1 MISIKK
7 YLDADVSIAFVD
19 GPEPTELLGVTMDAY
34 RSALLAIGKSA
45 VHACP
50 APGHDLEQTLASVEA
65 RLSTSVPPEVLKE
78 SQEQVEAE
86 LDKWGS
92 LTTAHLRGKA
102 DGVKELLIM
111 LASTAESVG
120 DRDKRYANQ
129 VGGFTADLR
138 AMADLDDLTQ
148 IRSSL
153 VRKATELRNC
163 VDEMTRD
170 GERSLAQLRSK
181 VCIYEN
187 KLKAVEQLAMKDPL
201 TGLANRRS
209 VEERL
214 EWIVAENQPHS
225 IVVLDLNGFKQV
237 NDKYGHAAGDD
248 LLKQF
253 AHELQKNVRSDDLV
267 GRWGGDELIIL
278 LNRDLEANQLQLERM
293 REWVFGNY
301 AIENSAGKNKVRV
314 RVEAS
319 AGLAQ
324 WLPGK
329 TAKEVIEQ
337 ADTAMYLDKQASRKT
352 TPQR

>member
-1 MISIKK
+1 
-7 YLDADVSIAFVD
+7 
-19 GPEPTELLGVTMDAY
+19 
-34 RSALLAIGKSA
+34 
-45 VHACP
+45 
-50 APGHDLEQTLASVEA
+50 
-65 RLSTSVPPEVLKE
+65 
-78 SQEQVEAE
+78 
-86 LDKWGS
+86 
-92 LTTAHLRGKA
+92 
-102 DGVKELLIM
+102 
-111 LASTAESVG
+111 
-120 DRDKRYANQ
+120 
-129 VGGFTADLR
+129 
-138 AMADLDDLTQ
+138 MADLDDLTQ

-267 GRWGGDELIIL
+267 GRWGGDEFIIL

-319 AGLAQ
+319 
-324 WLPGK
+324 
-329 TAKEVIEQ
+329 V
-337 ADTAMYLDKQASRKT
+337 D
-352 TPQR
+352 